1 MDKLL
6 SLTDANAVAPD
17 TSAVFT
23 RLSTFAS
30 ESGPHISLKAEEL
43 FEIWGI
49 SITNSILYGLL
60 ISAVMAGLGVW
71 AAKKVKLKP
80 QRGIALLFELAL
92 IFIRD
97 LLAGIFNSDAKARQY
112 APIFTTFFIFIVLS
126 NLSGLLPW
134 VGEGITIGATPVF
147 RPFTADLNATLAMSV
162 IGIVTVQ
169 YLSIKESGIRGHM
182 KHYFTDKPYN
192 PINFFIGVLEVFSEF
207 TRILSLALRLF
218 LNTAVGEILVAV
230 FLFVGASF
238 GSLTLLPIALFETLV
253 ALIQAYVFTV
263 LCATYLAL
271 AIHHD
276 EGEHTFDESPTHSD
290 PERLIAQELA

>member
-6 SLTDANAVAPD
+6 SLTDANTVAPD
-17 TSAVFT
+17 TSAMVAQ
-23 RLSTFAS
+23 LSKFAS
-30 ESGPHISLKAEEL
+30 EAGPHVSLKAEEL
-43 FEIWGI
+43 FEIWGVTV
-49 SITNSILYGLL
+49 TNSILYGLL
-60 ISAVMAGLGVW
+60 VSAVIAGLGVW
-71 AAKKVKLKP
+71 AAKKIQLKP
-80 QRGIALLFELAL
+80 QRGITLPFELAL

-97 LLAGIFNSDAKARQY
+97 LLAGVFHSEAKARQY
-112 APIFTTFFIFIVLS
+112 APIFTTFFVFIVLS

-134 VGEGITIGATPVF
+134 VGEGITIGETPVF

-162 IGIVTVQ
+162 IGIITVQ
-169 YLSIKESGIRGHM
+169 YLSIKESGVRGHFR
-182 KHYFTDKPYN
+182 HYFTDKPFN
-192 PINFFIGVLEVFSEF
+192 PINFFIGILEVFSEF
-207 TRILSLALRLF
+207 TRVLSLALRLF
-218 LNTAVGEILVAV
+218 LNTAVGEILIAV

-276 EGEHTFDESPTHSD
+276 EEEHSFDESPTHSD